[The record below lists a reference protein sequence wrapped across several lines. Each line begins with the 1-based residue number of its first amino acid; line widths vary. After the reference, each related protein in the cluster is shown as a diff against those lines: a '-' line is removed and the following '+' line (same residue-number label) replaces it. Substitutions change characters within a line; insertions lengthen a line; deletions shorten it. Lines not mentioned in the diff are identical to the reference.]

1 MLFQS
6 TPPRR
11 WWHSMPDKPFKTY
24 DISIHTTTQVVTP
37 SRQRLKPCLTDF
49 NPHHHAGGD
58 FYSESHWNYIIYFNP
73 HHHAGGDVAIMS
85 CWSIRFYFNPHHH
98 AGGDQPYG
106 VHIWKY
112 VKFQSTPP
120 RRWWPYSM
128 MGKGWLLSFQSTP
141 PRRWWLI
148 FMRRWLNNIL
158 FQSTPPRRWWHQYQQ
173 IMEILYPISIHTT
186 TQVVTQ
192 SPL

>member
-1 MLFQS
+1 MSDPELNDREISIHTTTQVVTDIMEALQQQNKISIHTTTQVVTAEIS
-6 TPPRR
+6 TNGSP
-11 WWHSMPDKPFKTY
+11 WI
-24 DISIHTTTQVVTP
+24 ISIHTTTQVVTP

-120 RRWWPYSM
+120 RRW
-128 MGKGWLLSFQSTP
+128 
-141 PRRWWLI
+141 
-148 FMRRWLNNIL
+148 
-158 FQSTPPRRWWHQYQQ
+158 
-173 IMEILYPISIHTT
+173 
-186 TQVVTQ
+186 
-192 SPL
+192 